1 MLARFINATVVA
13 AHAESCPFLEVDMQV
28 RGINNLSMFH
38 RRSLASAVIIPLII
52 GLAGLTHLMS
62 QPGFAAIR
70 AVDVVQMTGSGMCFG
85 VALFA
90 LIALLRTPRG

>member
-1 MLARFINATVVA
+1 M
-13 AHAESCPFLEVDMQV
+13 
-28 RGINNLSMFH
+28 
-38 RRSLASAVIIPLII
+38 
-52 GLAGLTHLMS
+52 THLMS

-90 LIALLRTPRG
+90 LITLLRTPRS

>member
-1 MLARFINATVVA
+1 
-13 AHAESCPFLEVDMQV
+13 
-28 RGINNLSMFH
+28 MFH
-38 RRSLASAVIIPLII
+38 RRSLVSAILIPLIVGI
-52 GLAGLTHLMS
+52 GGLTHLMS

>member
-1 MLARFINATVVA
+1 MVRTMPKAFWL
-13 AHAESCPFLEVDMQV
+13 DM
-28 RGINNLSMFH
+28 RACWFKNLSMFH
-38 RRSLASAVIIPLII
+38 RRSLASAILIPVIV
-52 GLAGLTHLMS
+52 GVAGVTHLMS

-90 LIALLRTPRG
+90 LITLLRTPRG